1 MSNILEQKIKEKK
14 ELYNNLKIELE
25 KVIGIAQNDYNS
37 LLNQYGKGLGY
48 IRHNSNLSKEGKRVE
63 AKKLHDEYLEKVQMA
78 AVKHLTNLN
87 KDIDSWTEKYNEP
100 SQDPKYLI
108 GKKLPQL
115 IYVTSML
122 NSIDSPE
129 LLNEMFEYVSED
141 ENFSDELVNLVYAKA
156 KSMINAYDKPRNETV
171 DNPWESKDESTN
183 EHTVNAQ
190 MNVIGRMKYNKII
203 QGILDEINQYK
214 TDYSKDAAE
223 MKQRFE
229 GRIKNKEYPIN
240 LYVTADTQRDFGIPN
255 DLKATWG
262 ETEVSNKLM
271 DPWSR

>member
-1 MSNILEQKIKEKK
+1 MSNILEQKIKEKE

-37 LLNQYGKGLGY
+37 LLKQYGKGLGY
-48 IRHNSNLSKEGKRVE
+48 IRHNSNLSKEGKRAE

-87 KDIDSWTEKYNEP
+87 KNIDSWIEKYNEP

-115 IYVTSML
+115 MYVTTML

-156 KSMINAYDKPRNETV
+156 KSMMNVYDKPRNETIY
-171 DNPWESKDESTN
+171 NKWKSEDESTN
-183 EHTVNAQ
+183 EHTTNAQ
-190 MNVIGRMKYNKII
+190 MNVIARMKDEKVIR
-203 QGILDEINQYK
+203 GVLDEINQYK
-214 TDYSKDAAE
+214 TDYSKYADE

-229 GRIKNKEYPIN
+229 NWLKNKEYPIN
-240 LYVTADTQRDFGIPN
+240 LYVTANTQIDFGIPN
-255 DLKATWG
+255 DLKSTWG
-262 ETEVSNKLM
+262 ELEASNKPM